1 MVRETE
7 ARKKGKEGVIAHV
20 YSENPG
26 FFSSEQVGPAQRA
39 PEALFLKQVPAACGY
54 P

>member
-20 YSENPG
+20 HSENPG
-26 FFSSEQVGPAQRA
+26 FFSSEQVGPAQRP